1 MEQLVKPISIALKAV
16 KDGPPSSSQP
26 HAFLRIVWKRAS
38 IIAVSQPLSINLAQ
52 FGLRGGA
59 LIKYLDL
66 FAFKAR
72 NTLRLQAIRFMRSVL
87 HASSV

>member
-38 IIAVSQPLSINLAQ
+38 IIAVSRPLSINLAQ

-59 LIKYLDL
+59 
-66 FAFKAR
+66 FKAR
-72 NTLRLQAIRFMRSVL
+72 NTNNAYQGIRACKISGFVCIQGS
-87 HASSV
+87 